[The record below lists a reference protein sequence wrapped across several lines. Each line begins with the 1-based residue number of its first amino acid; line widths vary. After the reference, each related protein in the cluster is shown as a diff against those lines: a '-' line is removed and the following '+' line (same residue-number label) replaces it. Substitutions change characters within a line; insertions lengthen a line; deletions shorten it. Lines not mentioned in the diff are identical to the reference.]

1 LSVIEELIRK
11 NNTVIVIEHNML
23 LARQADWLLD
33 FGPGS
38 GKYGGDILYEG
49 IPEQI
54 SNAIE
59 SLTKEY
65 LFG

>member
-1 LSVIEELIRK
+1 
-11 NNTVIVIEHNML
+11 ML

-54 SNAIE
+54 SNASE

-65 LFG
+65 LFD